1 MNSKRFSIVVIH
13 RNGYEILS
21 KCISS
26 LVSAMSSD
34 DEIILI
40 DNNSEDNSISMLKS
54 TELYKEIKLIE
65 NKHNMGYGQ
74 SCNLGMRLGKG
85 KYFLLCN
92 NDINIDRSGLD
103 KFQELMSNKNVGLIG
118 PQMYSPSGELMNSY
132 GTIPVD
138 LLSQLD
144 LIGRPRRN
152 KKINSFSQVEIL
164 RGACLAVNRKMVE
177 EIGAYDEDFYFYHEE
192 TEWCI
197 RINKSEKWRVMF
209 APEVSINHIGGASSN
224 NVFMESRIEFFRS
237 RMKFWKKV
245 FPFYKRIIIYLVNF
259 PKLFLDLMFYSVMFL
274 ITLGTNSKYKRKTID
289 RTVVILWLILGMPKK
304 WGLPNKHY

>member
-13 RNGYEILS
+13 RNGFEILF

-26 LVSAMSSD
+26 LVSAISSD

-40 DNNSEDNSISMLKS
+40 DNNSEDNSISILKS
-54 TELYKEIKLIE
+54 TELFQKIKLIE
-65 NKHNMGYGQ
+65 NKYNMGYGQ
-74 SCNLGMRLGKG
+74 SCNLGMRKGKG
-85 KYFLLCN
+85 RYFLLCN
-92 NDINIDRSGLD
+92 NDISVDKSSLD
-103 KFQELMSNKNVGLIG
+103 KFHELMFHKNVGLIG
-118 PQMYSPSGELMNSY
+118 PQMYSSGGYRMNSY
-132 GTIPVD
+132 GTIPID

-152 KKINSFSQVEIL
+152 KKINTFSQVEIL
-164 RGACLAVNRKMVE
+164 RGACLAVNRRMVE

-197 RINKSEKWRVMF
+197 RINKSEQWKVMF
-209 APEVSINHIGGASSN
+209 APEISVNHIGGASTN

-237 RMKFWKKV
+237 RLQFWKKV

-259 PKLFLDLMFYSVMFL
+259 PKLFLDLIFYSMMFFF
-274 ITLGTNSKYKRKTID
+274 TLGLNSKYKRKTID
-289 RTVVILWLILGMPKK
+289 RAVVILWLILGMPEK
-304 WGLPNKHY
+304 WGLPNKLY

>member
-209 APEVSINHIGGASSN
+209 APEVNINHIGGASSN

-304 WGLPNKHY
+304 WGLPNKRY

>member
-26 LVSAMSSD
+26 LISAMSSD

-304 WGLPNKHY
+304 WGLPNKRY

>member
-1 MNSKRFSIVVIH
+1 
-13 RNGYEILS
+13 
-21 KCISS
+21 
-26 LVSAMSSD
+26 MSSD

-54 TELYKEIKLIE
+54 TEMYKKIKLIE

-92 NDINIDRSGLD
+92 NDINIDRSSLD
-103 KFQELMSNKNVGLIG
+103 KFQALMSHKNVGLIG
-118 PQMYSPSGELMNSY
+118 PQMYSPIGNLMNSY
-132 GTIPVD
+132 GTIPID

-144 LIGRPRRN
+144 LIGRLRRN

-177 EIGAYDEDFYFYHEE
+177 EIGAYDENFYFYHEE

-237 RMKFWKKV
+237 RMKFWEKV
-245 FPFYKRIIIYLVNF
+245 FPFNKRIIIYLVNF

-304 WGLPNKHY
+304 WGLPNKRY

>member
-13 RNGYEILS
+13 RNGFEILF

-26 LVSAMSSD
+26 LVSAISSD

-54 TELYKEIKLIE
+54 TELYKKIKLIE
-65 NKHNMGYGQ
+65 NKHNMGYGK
-74 SCNLGMRLGKG
+74 SCNLGMRQGKG
-85 KYFLLCN
+85 RYFLLCN
-92 NDINIDRSGLD
+92 NDISVDKSSLD
-103 KFQELMSNKNVGLIG
+103 KFHELMFHKNVGLIG
-118 PQMYSPSGELMNSY
+118 PQMYSSRGYRMNSY
-132 GTIPVD
+132 GTIPID

-152 KKINSFSQVEIL
+152 KKINTFSQVEIL
-164 RGACLAVNRKMVE
+164 RGACLAVNRGMVE

-197 RINKSEKWRVMF
+197 RINKSEQWKVMF
-209 APEVSINHIGGASSN
+209 APEISVNHIGGASTN

-237 RMKFWKKV
+237 RLQFWKKV
-245 FPFYKRIIIYLVNF
+245 FPFYKRIIIYLANF
-259 PKLFLDLMFYSVMFL
+259 PKLFIDLIFYSMMFF
-274 ITLGTNSKYKRKTID
+274 ITLGLNSKYKRKIID
-289 RTVVILWLILGMPKK
+289 RAVVISWLLMGMPEK

>member
-304 WGLPNKHY
+304 WGLPNKRY